1 MRECSAAR
9 NIIIALMPFDT
20 QQYPGRLVFTGPRV
34 VAPAN
39 ERPAF
44 KDTIKALPGE
54 VSRVIARFDL
64 PSGTE
69 TRRGQKFR
77 YVFHCHILELED
89 NDMMRP
95 YDVVG

>member
-1 MRECSAAR
+1 
-9 NIIIALMPFDT
+9 MPFDT
-20 QQYPGRLVFTGPRV
+20 EQYPGRLVFTGPRV
-34 VAPAN
+34 VAPATN
-39 ERPAF
+39 GRPSRTPSRPCRARF
-44 KDTIKALPGE
+44 
-54 VSRVIARFDL
+54 SRVIARFDL

-77 YVFHCHILELED
+77 YVFHCHILEHED

>member
-1 MRECSAAR
+1 MFRGEEYHHRPDAVRHAAVSGPPR
-9 NIIIALMPFDT
+9 LHRA
-20 QQYPGRLVFTGPRV
+20 PGGG
-34 VAPAN
+34 AGD

-77 YVFHCHILELED
+77 YVFHCHVLEHED
-89 NDMMRP
+89 NDVMRP

>member
-20 QQYPGRLVFTGPRV
+20 EQYPGRLVFTGPRV
-34 VAPAN
+34 VAPVN

-69 TRRGQKFR
+69 TAGARNSATSSTATSWSTRT
-77 YVFHCHILELED
+77 
-89 NDMMRP
+89 MT
-95 YDVVG
+95 